1 MSGADGGRRGCSP
14 GSRAWAA
21 RRGATA
27 QVAEVNGGPGLLAF
41 EDGRLVAVWT
51 FEFSGDAVQAIRGVV
66 NPDKL
71 AHISSTILPS
81 LPPALK
87 RS

>member
-1 MSGADGGRRGCSP
+1 MTAPRRSRGSWP
-14 GSRAWAA
+14 GSYASAA
-21 RRGATA
+21 AATRRRRSPRSTA
-27 QVAEVNGGPGLLAF
+27 SPGLLGF
-41 EDGRLVAVWT
+41 EDGRLVAVWA
-51 FEFSGDAVQAIRGVV
+51 FEFSGDAMRAIRGVI

>member
-1 MSGADGGRRGCSP
+1 MIVVD
-14 GSRAWAA
+14 
-21 RRGATA
+21 
-27 QVAEVNGGPGLLAF
+27 
-41 EDGRLVAVWT
+41 DGRLMAVWT
-51 FEFSGDAVQAIRGVV
+51 FEFSGDAVQAIRGVI

>member
-1 MSGADGGRRGCSP
+1 MG
-14 GSRAWAA
+14 A
-21 RRGATA
+21 RRDATA
-27 QVAEVNGGPGLLAF
+27 QIVEVNGEPGMLAF
-41 EDGRLVAVWT
+41 EDGRLVAVWA
-51 FEFSGDAVQAIRGVV
+51 FDISGGAMQAIRGVV

>member
-1 MSGADGGRRGCSP
+1 V
-14 GSRAWAA
+14 W
-21 RRGATA
+21 
-27 QVAEVNGGPGLLAF
+27 AF
-41 EDGRLVAVWT
+41 EI
-51 FEFSGDAVQAIRGVV
+51 SGDAVQAIHGVV

-81 LPPALK
+81 LPPSLK